1 MLGMFITGF
10 IDYFLGLFEV
20 EKIVSLPELPA
31 IIDFDLSGVFSRSLF
46 FVIVSVLLIIIIDA
60 AGTLR
65 LLDEDNNITRN
76 EGTYKVNVAYVS
88 DSVATLVGALFG
100 STPAA
105 PYIESKKG
113 KRLGARSGLAAL
125 TVAVLLLL
133 SVFFLPLVEAV
144 SSVAA
149 FTAPVLFIV
158 GRFFVQRRISH
169 QLARF
174 QRSISG
180 FSRDVDHSVDIEH
193 RDGDGDRLCRLNVH
207 PTRPG

>member
-1 MLGMFITGF
+1 MLGMLITRVTG
-10 IDYFLGLFEV
+10 YFLGLFEV

-31 IIDFDLSGVFSRSLF
+31 IIDFDLSGVFSHSLF

-158 GRFFVQRRISH
+158 GSFLFKGAFRINWHDFSEAFPAFLAMLTIPLTSSIAMGMAIGFV
-169 QLARF
+169 
-174 QRSISG
+174 
-180 FSRDVDHSVDIEH
+180 V
-193 RDGDGDRLCRLNVH
+193 
-207 PTRPG
+207 